1 MSTPTAPRTGPA
13 PRTAP
18 PRREI
23 RTHILDC
30 AYDLLADHGVG
41 HLTQP
46 RIARAA
52 GVRQSHLTYYF
63 PRRGDLLAALAR
75 HSMES
80 LAGAMIEKAQTGHI
94 GSADLAEV
102 ITQALS
108 DRRRIRTLL
117 GLIAAADKDPAV
129 RDSLR
134 DLVRLIRLR
143 LAGVLAAMG
152 LPHDAQT
159 LALLHTFIVGAGVL
173 NHARA
178 DEDANREAQ
187 SMIGLV
193 TRLFARP
200 EPAAAVPADV
210 GVTAR
215 RKAKGASS

>member
-13 PRTAP
+13 PRAAP

-80 LAGAMIEKAQTGHI
+80 LAGTMIEQAQTGHI
-94 GSADLAEV
+94 GSGDLAAV
-102 ITQALS
+102 ITKALS

-117 GLIAAADKDPAV
+117 GLIAAADEDPAV
-129 RDSLR
+129 HDSLR
-134 DLVRLIRLR
+134 ELVQLIRAR
-143 LAGVLAAMG
+143 LARVLAAMG

-159 LALLHTFIVGAGVL
+159 IALMHTLIVGAGVL

-178 DEDANREAQ
+178 DEEANREAQ
-187 SMIGLV
+187 AMIGLV
-193 TRLFARP
+193 TKLFPRP
-200 EPAAAVPADV
+200 EPATAVRAEV
-210 GVTAR
+210 RVAAR